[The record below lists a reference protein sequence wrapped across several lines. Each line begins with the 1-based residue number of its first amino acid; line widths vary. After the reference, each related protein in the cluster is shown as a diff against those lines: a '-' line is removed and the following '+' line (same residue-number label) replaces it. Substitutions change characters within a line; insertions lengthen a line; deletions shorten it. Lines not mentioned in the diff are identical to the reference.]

1 MRPGWQLGYLSNGDI
16 PNSIAMSITM
26 SQGWNIGSMI
36 VDEAIPEST
45 ATMLHDI
52 CRLGVFSE
60 NRDMIIFYG

>member
-1 MRPGWQLGYLSNGDI
+1 MF
-16 PNSIAMSITM
+16 
-26 SQGWNIGSMI
+26 QGWNIGSMI
-36 VDEAIPEST
+36 ADEAIPESP